1 MSERKKMAWLAL
13 LAGIGLQSVV
23 TALLGLSMTPTDS
36 LLMLALAAVACT
48 LLGAVAAV
56 VNRDA
61 TVARKPGVRALVW
74 LNIWTAI
81 SFVAFFLGM
90 GIHSAG
96 VVFTLEASFAPL
108 AVVAWNLFRV
118 HRGDDQPGPSPVHVW
133 PTCVL
138 AVLGSSLVA
147 VIAQSESGGVISL
160 LSAAAL
166 GLIAGIAAGG
176 VVIVSRGLGRTG
188 VGVGRVMAHRFYA
201 TVVFAATILLT
212 LIPSGM
218 LAPPA
223 RDLGLIGAAALAS
236 IVAPLFLLQY
246 AMQRLSPLSVT
257 AALAAMPAITIA
269 IELASGRPVTWIVL
283 FLGVLIVPAN
293 LALIVRQRQRRPSL
307 PTPLLSM
314 FFPTQHRTHSSVTTV

>member
-1 MSERKKMAWLAL
+1 MAWLAV
-13 LAGIGLQSVV
+13 LAGTGLQSVV

-48 LLGAVAAV
+48 LLGAVAAL

-61 TVARKPGVRALVW
+61 KAAHKPAVRALVW
-74 LNIWTAI
+74 LNIWTAV

-118 HRGDDQPGPSPVHVW
+118 HRGDDQPSPSLVHVW
-133 PTCVL
+133 TTCVL

-147 VIAQSESGGVISL
+147 VIAQSEAGGVISL

-166 GLIAGIAAGG
+166 GIIAGVAAGG
-176 VVIVSRGLGRTG
+176 VVIVSRGLGRSG

-212 LIPSGM
+212 LVPTGM

-223 RDLGLIGAAALAS
+223 RDVSLIGAAALAS
-236 IVAPLFLLQY
+236 IVVPTFLLQY
-246 AMQRLSPLSVT
+246 GMRRLNPLSVT

-283 FLGVLIVPAN
+283 LLGVLIVPAN
-293 LALIVRQRQRRPSL
+293 LALIVRRRQHRPSL
-307 PTPLLSM
+307 LTPLLRT
-314 FFPTQHRTHSSVTTV
+314 FIPTEHCTRSPVTTV

>member
-133 PTCVL
+133 TTCVL

-307 PTPLLSM
+307 LTPVLSRFSPTE
-314 FFPTQHRTHSSVTTV
+314 QRTHSAVTTV